1 MKHKDVEKIKESAYL
16 LHSLLEKVKEDFTDF
31 CKTKKVPLA
40 GNHGTYYSPFWTNNI
55 RSNFKNF
62 YTVFWRFKPLHCDI
76 KNLRL

>member
-40 GNHGTYYSPFWTNNI
+40 GNHENY
-55 RSNFKNF
+55 
-62 YTVFWRFKPLHCDI
+62 
-76 KNLRL
+76 